1 MKFKQKAFSSAVK
14 NAMFEQMVAKNERI
28 SLRQFAKEI
37 DISAS
42 TLHRIEK
49 GNIPDIITF
58 FKLCNWMKIDTKVF
72 IEN

>member
-42 TLHRIEK
+42 TLKKEIYPILLLFLSCVT
-49 GNIPDIITF
+49 G
-58 FKLCNWMKIDTKVF
+58 
-72 IEN
+72 